1 MFTGLEVGRLS
12 ALLRVPTATT
22 PYQHW
27 RERTTSYASVN
38 SSSQT
43 GSSLLLIVFVVDSW
57 APASPFSWNE
67 WPVAPTRTT
76 AYGSDLPMTAAAV
89 NGGGKDGA
97 GWCAAVRRWHRK
109 AG

>member
-1 MFTGLEVGRLS
+1 MFMGIDVSRLS
-12 ALLRVPTATT
+12 TLLRVPTATT
-22 PYQHW
+22 PAHHW

-43 GSSLLLIVFVVDSW
+43 GSSLLSIVFVIDSR

-89 NGGGKDGA
+89 NGRMGGEG
-97 GWCAAVRRWHRK
+97 
-109 AG
+109 